1 LEETMTIL
9 DILNGVQIVAF
20 LTALVLMATLLLYV
34 KGWLP
39 RKGEEG

>member
-9 DILNGVQIVAF
+9 DILNGVTVVSA
-20 LTALVLMATLLLYV
+20 LAALVLMATLLLYV

-39 RKGEEG
+39 RKGE